1 MDATTRGSEGGKSV
15 NKTTVERSSDRELL
29 ITRSFNAPPRI
40 VFDAWTKPEL
50 LKRWWAPKALGVTLF
65 TCDADLRVGG
75 RYRYVVGHDEAK
87 PLARNGWYKELVPYT
102 RLVYTQI
109 FEPMPEAGE
118 GVITTT
124 FEDISEGSR
133 KQTRVVSRELFP
145 TKEVL
150 EGVLAS
156 GMEKGMRATLEQLEE
171 LVATLG

>member
-1 MDATTRGSEGGKSV
+1 MDATTRGNERSAGV
-15 NKTTVERSSDRELL
+15 NKTIVERSSDRELL

-40 VFDAWTKPEL
+40 VYDAWTKPEL

-65 TCDADLRVGG
+65 SCEVDLRVGG
-75 RYRYVVGHDEAK
+75 RYRYVFGHEEAK
-87 PLARNGWYKELVPYT
+87 AMAFSGTYNEVVPFS

-118 GVITTT
+118 GTITTT
-124 FEDISEGSR
+124 FEAQGA
-133 KQTRVVSRELFP
+133 KTLVVSRELFP

-156 GMEKGMRATLEQLEE
+156 GMEKGMRATLEQLED
-171 LVATLG
+171 LVATLV

>member
-1 MDATTRGSEGGKSV
+1 M
-15 NKTTVERSSDRELL
+15 NKTVVERSSDRELL
-29 ITRSFNAPPRI
+29 ITRSFNAPPRT

-65 TCDADLRVGG
+65 SCNADLRVGG
-75 RYRYVVGHDEAK
+75 RYRYVFGHDEAK
-87 PLARNGWYKELVPYT
+87 PMAFNGWYKEFFPYT

-133 KQTRVVSRELFP
+133 KKTRVVSRELFP

-150 EGVLAS
+150 DGVLAS

-171 LVATLG
+171 LVATLA

>member
-1 MDATTRGSEGGKSV
+1 MTKIGSLEITTPSE
-15 NKTTVERSSDRELL
+15 RE
-29 ITRSFNAPPRI
+29 ITMTRVFRAPRQL
-40 VFDAWTKPEL
+40 VYDAWTKPEL

-65 TCDADLRVGG
+65 TCEADLRVGG
-75 RYRYVVGHDEAK
+75 RYRYVFGHDEAK
-87 PLARNGWYKELVPYT
+87 AMAFNGTYKELVPYT

-124 FEDISEGSR
+124 FEDVSEGSR

-171 LVATLG
+171 LVATLT

>member
-1 MDATTRGSEGGKSV
+1 V

-29 ITRSFNAPPRI
+29 ITRTFNAPPRI

-65 TCDADLRVGG
+65 TCEADLRVGG
-75 RYRYVVGHDEAK
+75 RYRYVFGHDEAK
-87 PLARNGWYKELVPYT
+87 AMAFNGTYKELVPYT

-124 FEDISEGSR
+124 FEDVSEGSR

>member
-1 MDATTRGSEGGKSV
+1 MDATTRGNESGKSV
-15 NKTTVERSSDRELL
+15 NKTIVERSSDRELL

-50 LKRWWAPKALGVTLF
+50 LKRWWAPKALGVSLF

-75 RYRYVVGHDEAK
+75 RYRYVFGHDEAK
-87 PLARNGWYKELVPYT
+87 PMAFNGWYKEFVPYS

-124 FEDISEGSR
+124 FEDISEGGR

-171 LVATLG
+171 LVATLT